1 MLVTMMMLLSQLVT
15 MVMLMS
21 PEGEYVEVFDKCGIG
36 GGLKT
41 ACDANDR
48 ISKVDF
54 WNRIFKIQKHSL
66 LIVFNGDKEYL
77 PVSAFMLVL
86 VENTDSFIL

>member
-21 PEGEYVEVFDKCGIG
+21 PEGEYVEVFDKRRIG

-41 ACDANDR
+41 AYDR
-48 ISKVDF
+48 ISKVDYWDRNF
-54 WNRIFKIQKHSL
+54 
-66 LIVFNGDKEYL
+66 
-77 PVSAFMLVL
+77 
-86 VENTDSFIL
+86 